1 MIQGKSIE
9 QWQEEYP
16 LLKKI
21 INTDE
26 VFWLNPKYQKDP
38 NNGVLEMTLSDIK
51 EAEARLKRFAPY
63 IQEVFPETKES
74 NGIIESALEG
84 IDDFKSELVDL
95 FNTDMPGQ
103 LYIKRDDNLP
113 IAGSIKARGGIYEVL
128 KYAETLALKNNIID
142 KDDNYKQFASKKF
155 KDLFKEYSLAV
166 GSTGNLG
173 LSIGITGATLGF
185 KTTVHMSSDAR
196 EWKKQLLRS
205 KGVIVK
211 EYDSDYSKAVEEGR
225 KESEKD
231 PKSYFIDD
239 EKSKDLFLGYAVA
252 ALRLKEQFEK
262 EQIKIDDNHP
272 LFVYLPCGVGGGPG
286 GICFGLKKVF
296 GPNVHCFFAEPTHS
310 PAMLIGMMTEL
321 HNKITVQ
328 EFGID
333 NITAA
338 DGLAVGKPSKFVG
351 KLMENLLTG
360 IYTVQ
365 DDILS
370 KLLKRLYDKKKI
382 KLEPSAL
389 AGFPGL
395 AKVYNNIS
403 DIELLEL
410 SKRGK
415 TVNNSTH
422 LIWATGGSMVPEPI
436 FREYLD
442 Q

>member
-16 LLKKI
+16 FLKKI

-26 VFWLNPKYQKDP
+26 VFWLNPKYQKD
-38 NNGVLEMTLSDIK
+38 NNNDVLEITLSDIK

-63 IQEVFPETKES
+63 IQKVFPETKGS
-74 NGIIESALEG
+74 NGIIESALED

-128 KYAETLALKNNIID
+128 KYAESLALENNLID
-142 KDDNYKQFASKKF
+142 KDDNYKKFASKKF

-211 EYDSDYSKAVEEGR
+211 EYDSDYSQAVEEGR

-262 EQIKIDDNHP
+262 EQIKIDENHP

-321 HNKITVQ
+321 HNKINVQ

-351 KLMENLLTG
+351 KLMENLLAG
-360 IYTVQ
+360 LYTVQ
-365 DDILS
+365 DDILF
-370 KLLKRLYDKKKI
+370 KLLKGLYGKKKI

-389 AGFPGL
+389 AGFPGPS
-395 AKVYNNIS
+395 KVCNNIS
-403 DIELLEL
+403 DIEFLEL
-410 SKRGK
+410 NKKGK
-415 TVNNSTH
+415 AFNNSTQ

-436 FREYLD
+436 FKEYLD
-442 Q
+442 